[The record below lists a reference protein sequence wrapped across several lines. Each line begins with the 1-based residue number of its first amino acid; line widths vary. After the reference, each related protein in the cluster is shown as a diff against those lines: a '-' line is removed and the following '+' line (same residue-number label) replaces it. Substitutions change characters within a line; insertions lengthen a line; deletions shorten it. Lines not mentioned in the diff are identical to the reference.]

1 MSPHFLKRAKRII
14 GSIIIASVI
23 LLSGN
28 LALAAAPVINSI
40 EVSETS
46 IKVVFDQEV
55 QTIED
60 TASAN
65 YTYSAQ
71 NLANF
76 ALQSPTGA
84 SKVLSRRSAYSHD
97 TDYISA
103 NNALKI
109 YGLQLT
115 QGATAQLT
123 VQNIKNTNGETM
135 LTNASTTTVVAST
148 DPRVDNITP
157 IYAKAGDSVVLTGVN
172 FVNAS
177 STVTVD
183 GTQAAIASGSDT
195 SLTIT
200 VPSLS
205 ASVYSRPI
213 VVRTINSDESRS
225 RPIYIYDATYGVIT
239 GTIKDTDGITAIDS
253 VPIEAYTDLAPWTRY
268 RGQSQKDGKFA
279 IVAPAG
285 TYNVVYTTPGAG
297 STGAASAKS
306 IENVVTANSAT
317 SMGTV
322 SFVTKVIYG
331 TVYAPDGTTPIY
343 GADVT
348 VHNQSWTLE
357 QHAQTGADGSY
368 KIYVPS
374 STTAPQYTVDVTPSD
389 YDWNV
394 NRYFTTSA
402 NVNVT
407 GAGPYLQNI
416 TIAAENVT
424 GTVKTPT
431 GTASDANPFPDT
443 AVPSANVHI
452 FKSDW
457 SFDRWTTTD
466 ASGAF
471 TFAGVANGTYNIEL
485 EPSYCGN
492 QDTAVAKFCSYPR
505 TRIDGVNVSGITI
518 LGNLRFG
525 APNFYGYIYAD
536 ADSDSTYDFT
546 DANSNNKC
554 DPGETTEGLGNTW
567 VNMSKDSFWTSGQ
580 TDSCGRYSFYL
591 PSTGTYYI
599 SAQPPSGYA
608 SYSND
613 INVSTL
619 PLTSPNNIKLSTPNV
634 TGYVYGP
641 TGSAGQANTWLNL
654 CPSSGMG
661 TCYGGGTSGSGAFS
675 LNAPSDGTW
684 QLTVNPSWDSFYIAP
699 AAKAVVI
706 SSGVITTVGG
716 DGNDVDEPLT
726 TGNSV
731 IIRLID
737 PTSDPNSF
745 SGILYD
751 PTGVT
756 PQANIGISLRQASA
770 DGAGCGGEGMSRWTQ
785 TNSQGRYAFG
795 DVTAGLYEIEAMPWG
810 QSSYSRVRACHT
822 ITSDASTRTK
832 NLNLTSPNITG
843 TLASPSGSVT
853 AENPTPDIA
862 ISNAWVSLYVEG
874 PMNGGGWYGGNTTA
888 SGTFSFGG
896 VNPGTYTLEVSSGWG
911 SVYSSRRYRGVT
923 LADGNGDG
931 NVDTTDLN
939 ATLGVASANFP
950 GKALRVA
957 TPNLKGRILNPSS
970 QPVSNVWVMVH
981 DQLWSASTGGSTD
994 ENGYFRVGG
1003 LTDGTYQIEV
1013 NLGWGGEQA
1022 FVAPSGLSVE
1032 VASDI
1037 GVIKQNG
1044 SALSNNTISLITPP
1058 KTITGRVFKD
1068 VNSNSSYD
1076 SGEEVANASVS
1087 AHGERGGSYFEVKTD
1102 TSGVYTLRVSGG
1114 SWWVEVRPSYEGTE
1128 PDWVYTGFP
1137 LQAAF
1142 AEDSVS
1148 ESQTINFPVTAT
1160 DAIISGVVK
1169 TPENTAVQYAWV
1181 DLNGNK
1187 GRGNGSQTD
1196 NQGRFSVKVPA
1207 GTYTVSV
1214 FSSLSNFGS
1223 PDPKSVTVASGATA
1237 DAGTLY
1243 LKSKNST
1250 IAGFVQD
1257 EDGNPISNV
1266 IVNAWLYDGAGWAM
1280 DSTDQTGAYSLS
1292 VWAGTWGVT
1301 VMPMSSQYV
1310 YQGNPQKITM
1320 TANETSNG
1328 NNFQL
1333 KIANKTLKVR
1343 VKKADGTKV
1352 SDIWGGVWVKDRSLG
1367 SLLDFGGP
1375 MEDMMTK
1382 AGMISSGGT
1391 AMGTSSFGPGMEQ
1404 GGFSGGGLINGYTE
1418 INVPAGT
1425 YEVGLGSPPGSRY
1438 TLNGTVTTTVATT
1451 DTSKD
1456 VNLIVKENDATISGY
1471 FYLDADADDQYDTGE
1486 EVTGIRAYVNG
1497 DRAGGGWQFT
1507 ESNALT
1513 GAYSLRV
1520 SGGDWYVDAFIDPFM
1535 MFGQSQ
1541 YMVINEDVRVTVA
1554 DGGAATSNFKVK
1566 RLDSVITGTVKNPD
1580 GSAMT
1585 GTGYGLVWV
1594 FADFGSQAMVDE
1606 FEGPGGPGLGTFTNA
1621 DGTYSLR
1628 VPAGTY
1634 KIGAGIP
1641 PWDTRDLL
1649 DPNFVTVTVAAGG
1662 TSSGNDLQ
1670 FSASNATIAGTIT
1683 LNSAAQAGFV
1693 RAWSDSNKSAGTVT
1707 LDGSYSLKVT
1717 QGDTWHIV
1725 AAADVNNAYYESHET
1740 TVITVSG
1747 TSSYTQN
1754 LALASKNLTIPEG
1767 VSSSFDASQS
1777 QTVTLSKMVSGSPQD
1792 EVVLDIPAGAIAT
1805 SGTITVSITPTVNV
1819 KPDAKDKPIGL
1830 SYNFEARDSSGNKI
1844 EEFVQNITIYMYY
1857 DQTLI
1862 TDAGYSEDSITP
1874 KYYDTSTGSWENYSN
1889 VIKDVDNN
1897 HFIIKTNHF
1906 SAGGATGGD
1915 VPNTP
1920 TGLAAAAA
1928 DSKTVSLSWT
1938 DNSNNETGFK
1948 IYRGGTL
1955 VTTTAANAVSY
1966 TDTGR
1971 SASTTYS
1978 YYIKATNGSGDSSSS
1993 STVSVTTPAS
2003 ASSGG
2008 MLIIVPQSGG
2018 GGSSDSSS
2026 LSAPA
2031 PSTVETSK
2039 VFPAVGQKTVFN
2051 VKNEREDQVKRIFAE
2066 AHTVFKEGL
2075 SKILALLKQKQDA
2088 SLEKKFEKLIGK
2100 VIAKTKI
2107 TSETRAAINNFVV
2120 YGTPETRSLGQGERL
2135 GVINSFRETFGR
2147 FPASEDDW
2155 ADVIKIGA
2163 GRFPKQQ
2170 SVVKEKQA
2178 VAVFKKIYKRDPN
2191 LKNPNDSAALA
2202 VIAYGIRPLKRNLKS
2217 EVSAIATFKN
2227 VFKKLP
2233 STAADFDTVR
2243 SVAYSGAKR

>member
-1 MSPHFLKRAKRII
+1 MFYAIYFFMNSHLLKKHSKKLIAVIAMASTFLSQAD
-14 GSIIIASVI
+14 
-23 LLSGN
+23 
-28 LALAAAPVINSI
+28 LALAVAPVISSI

-46 IKVVFDQEV
+46 VKVVFDQAVES
-55 QTIED
+55 TSD
-60 TASAN
+60 STSAN
-65 YTYSAQ
+65 YAYSVE

-76 ALQSPTGA
+76 ALQSPTGTNR
-84 SKVLSRRSAYSHD
+84 VLNRRSAYSHY
-97 TDYISA
+97 TDYTSA
-103 NNALKI
+103 TNALKI
-109 YGLQLT
+109 YGLRLT
-115 QGATAQLT
+115 QGQTAALA
-123 VQNIKNTNGETM
+123 VQNIKNTLGESMT
-135 LTNASTTTVVAST
+135 LVNASTTVIAST
-148 DPRVDNITP
+148 DPRIDNITP
-157 IYAKAGDSVVLTGVN
+157 LYAKAGDSVVLAGAN
-172 FVNAS
+172 FVDAN
-177 STVTVD
+177 STVSVD
-183 GTQAAIASGSDT
+183 GTQATVTSGSAT

-200 VPSLS
+200 VPAIS
-205 ASVYSRPI
+205 ASVYSRPVI
-213 VVRTINSDESRS
+213 VETTAGNQSVS
-225 RPIYIYDATYGVIT
+225 RPLYIYDATYGVLT
-239 GTIKDTDGITAIDS
+239 GTIKDTDGTTTIDQ
-253 VPIEAYTDLAPWTRY
+253 VPVEAYTDSSPWTRY
-268 RGQSQKDGKFA
+268 QGRSQKDGKFA

-285 TYNVVYTTPGAG
+285 TYNVVYATPGNG
-297 STGAASAKS
+297 STGAAPTKT
-306 IENVVTANSAT
+306 IENVVTANAAT
-317 SMGTV
+317 SMGTI

-348 VHNQSWTLE
+348 AHNQSWTTE
-357 QHAQTGADGSY
+357 QDAKTGADGSY

-374 STTAPQYTVDVTPSD
+374 STTAPSYTVDVTPSD

-466 ASGAF
+466 ANGAF

-492 QDTAVAKFCSYPR
+492 QDATIAKFCSYPR
-505 TRIDGVNVSGITI
+505 TRIESVAVSGVTS
-518 LGNLRFG
+518 LGVLRFG

-536 ADSDSTYDFT
+536 ADTDNSYDFT
-546 DANSNNKC
+546 DANTNGKC
-554 DPGETTEGLGNTW
+554 DPGETTEGQGNTW
-567 VNMSKDSFWTSGQ
+567 INMSKDSFWTSGQ

-591 PSTGTYYI
+591 PSTGRYYI

-608 SYSND
+608 TYSND
-613 INVSTL
+613 IDVAAL
-619 PLTSPNNIKLSTPNV
+619 PLTSPNNIKLSAPNV

-641 TGSAGQANTWLNL
+641 TGSVGQANTWLNL
-654 CPSSGMG
+654 CPSTGMG
-661 TCYGGGTSGSGAFS
+661 TCYGGGTTQSGQFS
-675 LNAPSDGTW
+675 MNAPTDGTW

-699 AAKAVVI
+699 SPKSVVI
-706 SSGVITTVGG
+706 ASGVISTVSADTT
-716 DGNDVDEPLT
+716 DADEPLLAN
-726 TGNSV
+726 NSV

-737 PTSDPNSF
+737 PANDPNSF

-751 PTGVT
+751 PTGVA
-756 PQANIGISLRQASA
+756 PQANVGIGLRGASLE
-770 DGAGCGGEGMSRWTQ
+770 GAGCSGDGMSRWSQ

-795 DVTAGLYEIEAMPWG
+795 DVVAGLYEIEAMPWG

-822 ITSDASTRTK
+822 ITSAAETRTK

-843 TLASPSGSVT
+843 TLASPAGSVSS
-853 AENPTPDIA
+853 ENPTPDTA

-896 VNPGTYTLEVSSGWG
+896 VNPGIYTLEVSPGWG
-911 SVYSSRRYRGVT
+911 TVYSSRRYRGIT
-923 LADGNGDG
+923 LADSNGDG

-939 ATLGVASANFP
+939 ATLGTTSAGFP
-950 GKALRVA
+950 GKSLRVA

-970 QPVSNVWVMVH
+970 QAVPNVWVMVH
-981 DQLWSASTGGSTD
+981 DQLWATSAGASTD
-994 ENGYFRVGG
+994 ENGYFRIGG
-1003 LTDGTYQIEV
+1003 LADGIYQIEV
-1013 NLGWGGEQA
+1013 NLSWGGEQA

-1032 VASDI
+1032 IASEI
-1037 GVIKQNG
+1037 GTIKQDVA
-1044 SALSNNTISLITPP
+1044 ALSNNAITLITPP
-1058 KTITGRVFKD
+1058 KTISGRVFKD

-1076 SGEEVANASVS
+1076 SGEEVANSSVS

-1102 TSGVYTLRVSGG
+1102 TSGAYTLRVSGG

-1142 AEDSVS
+1142 TENSVT

-1160 DAIISGVVK
+1160 DATISGVVK
-1169 TPENTAVQYAWV
+1169 TPENTAVQFAWI
-1181 DLNGNK
+1181 DLIGNK

-1207 GTYTVSV
+1207 GTYTVNV
-1214 FSSLSNFGS
+1214 FSSLGNYGS
-1223 PDPKSVTVASGATA
+1223 PDPKSVTVSSGGTG

-1257 EDGNPISNV
+1257 EDGNPLSNV
-1266 IVNAWLYDGAGWAM
+1266 IVNAWLYDGPGWAM

-1292 VWAGTWGVT
+1292 LWAGTWGVT

-1310 YQGNPQKITM
+1310 YQGSPQKVVI

-1333 KIANKTLKVR
+1333 KIANKKLKVR

-1352 SDIWGGVWVKDRSLG
+1352 SDIWGGVWVKDTSAG
-1367 SLLDFGGP
+1367 DLLDFGGP

-1382 AGMISSGGT
+1382 AGMISSSGASMGG
-1391 AMGTSSFGPGMEQ
+1391 GSFGPGMEQ

-1425 YEVGLGSPPGSRY
+1425 YEVGLGMSPGSGY
-1438 TLNGTVTTTVATT
+1438 TLQSTVSTTVASA
-1451 DTSKD
+1451 DISKD

-1471 FYLDADADDQYDTGE
+1471 FYLDADGDGAYDSGE

-1497 DRAGGGWQFT
+1497 DRAGGGWQYT
-1507 ESNALT
+1507 ESNFST

-1520 SGGDWYVDAFIDPFM
+1520 SGGEWYVDAFIDSFM
-1535 MFGQSQ
+1535 RFGSSQ

-1554 DGGAATSNFKVK
+1554 DAGSATRNFKVK
-1566 RLDSVITGTVKNPD
+1566 RLDSVVTGTVRNPD
-1580 GSAMT
+1580 GTAMT

-1594 FADFGSQAMVDE
+1594 FADFGSSAMVDE
-1606 FEGPGGPGLGTFTNA
+1606 FEGPGGPGLGTFTAA
-1621 DGTYSLR
+1621 DGTYSLQ

-1649 DPNFVTVTVAAGG
+1649 NPSQVSVTVASGV

-1670 FSASNATIAGTIT
+1670 FSASNATISGQIT
-1683 LNSAAQAGFV
+1683 FGGAARAGFV
-1693 RAWSDSNKSAGTVT
+1693 RAWSDNDRSAGTVT

-1725 AAADVNNAYYESHET
+1725 AAADINNAYYESPEATVT
-1740 TVITVSG
+1740 TVAG
-1747 TSSYTQN
+1747 TSSYTKN
-1754 LALASKNLTIPEG
+1754 LALASKNLIIPEG

-1777 QTVTLSKMVSGSPQD
+1777 QTVTLSKMVSGSPRD
-1792 EVVLDIPAGAIAT
+1792 EVALDIPAGAIAT

-1819 KPDAKDKPIGL
+1819 KPDAKDKPLGL
-1830 SYNFEARDSSGNKI
+1830 SYNFEARDSNGNKI

-1857 DQTLI
+1857 DPTLI
-1862 TDAGYSEDSITP
+1862 ADAGYSEESITP

-1889 VIKDVDNN
+1889 VIRDVGNN
-1897 HFIIKTNHF
+1897 RFIIKTNHF
-1906 SAGGATGGD
+1906 SVGGATGGD
-1915 VPNTP
+1915 LQVASSTP
-1920 TGLAAAAA
+1920 SSSPSSSSSSG
-1928 DSKTVSLSWT
+1928 
-1938 DNSNNETGFK
+1938 GFLFVAP
-1948 IYRGGTL
+1948 GG
-1955 VTTTAANAVSY
+1955 
-1966 TDTGR
+1966 G
-1971 SASTTYS
+1971 
-1978 YYIKATNGSGDSSSS
+1978 GGSSSS
-1993 STVSVTTPAS
+1993 STQTELEKPKVLSSVAPKTTAI
-2003 ASSGG
+2003 A
-2008 MLIIVPQSGG
+2008 
-2018 GGSSDSSS
+2018 
-2026 LSAPA
+2026 
-2031 PSTVETSK
+2031 
-2039 VFPAVGQKTVFN
+2039 
-2051 VKNEREDQVKRIFAE
+2051 KNEREAQVERIFAE
-2066 AHTVFKEGL
+2066 ARAVFKEGL
-2075 SKILALLKQKQDA
+2075 TKMLALLKQKEDKA
-2088 SLEKKFEKLIGK
+2088 LEKKFGKMVDKVIGK
-2100 VIAKTKI
+2100 TTVDKTAR
-2107 TSETRAAINNFVV
+2107 SAINNFVV
-2120 YGTPETRSLGQGERL
+2120 YGTPETRALGQGERL
-2135 GVINSFRETFGR
+2135 GVVNSFKDAFGR
-2147 FPASEDDW
+2147 FPKSEDDW
-2155 ADVIKIGA
+2155 RDAIKIAA
-2163 GRFPKQQ
+2163 GRFPAQK
-2170 SVVKEKQA
+2170 SILREKEA
-2178 VAVFKKIYKRDPN
+2178 VSLFKKVYKRAPDP
-2191 LKNPNDSAALA
+2191 KNSNDSAALA
-2202 VIAYGIRPLKRNLKS
+2202 VISYGIRPNKRNLRS
-2217 EVSAIATFKN
+2217 EAAAIATFKN
-2227 VFKKLP
+2227 VFKKSP
-2233 STAADFDTVR
+2233 SSATEFDIVR